1 MIFFFAFVGA
11 DIGVKSPELV
21 VPEVAVGCASDVP
34 VAESQAGTPQ
44 TIQRVKSSLILA
56 SGDTT
61 I

>member
-1 MIFFFAFVGA
+1 M
-11 DIGVKSPELV
+11 
-21 VPEVAVGCASDVP
+21 GCASDVP